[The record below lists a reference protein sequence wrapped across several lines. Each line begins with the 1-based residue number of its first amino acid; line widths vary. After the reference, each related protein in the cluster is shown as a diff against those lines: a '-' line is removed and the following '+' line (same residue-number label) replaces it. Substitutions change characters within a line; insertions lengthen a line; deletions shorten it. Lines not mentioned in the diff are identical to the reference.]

1 MQKVLT
7 VKARFHIIISFRLN
21 LSVSHMPPMYLQ
33 HCCRQCLQYCYD
45 RRTSAAGSKKH
56 CRSLPPVYQWCLA
69 LVNFTSILGGKIGM
83 VLLLVTSALVSQQV
97 VQLYLVAYENQS
109 LHTHTYFALIF
120 CLFVFAKSMARR
132 RNRFCASIKHCWWG
146 HCIMYMYT

>member
-7 VKARFHIIISFRLN
+7 VKARFHIIYQLYIKLVCFSHATNVPATL
-21 LSVSHMPPMYLQ
+21 LSAMPSIL
-33 HCCRQCLQYCYD
+33 YD

-69 LVNFTSILGGKIGM
+69 WVNFTSISGGKIGM

-97 VQLYLVAYENQS
+97 VQLYVVAYENQS

-132 RNRFCASIKHCWWG
+132 WNRFSASIKHCRWG